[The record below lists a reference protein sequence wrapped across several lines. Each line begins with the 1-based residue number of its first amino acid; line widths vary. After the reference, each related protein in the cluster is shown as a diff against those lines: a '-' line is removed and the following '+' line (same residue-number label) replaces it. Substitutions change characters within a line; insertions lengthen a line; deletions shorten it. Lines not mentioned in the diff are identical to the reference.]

1 MLQGLRIA
9 VAIPA
14 YKVERHVAG
23 VITSL
28 PDWVDEVI
36 VVDDASPDA
45 SAERVQALGDP
56 RVHLLRHERNGGVGA
71 ALRSAYACALQCGA
85 DVIVKMDGDGQMD
98 PAELPRLLQPL
109 VQQRAD
115 YAKGNRFHDLEALK
129 AMPLWRRYGNVGLTL
144 LAKAASGYWNLSDP
158 TNGYTAVR
166 ADVLRRLDLAGVHPR
181 YFFEQ
186 SLLIQLGIARA
197 VVAEVRMPARYG
209 DERSSLGV
217 TRVLLSFPFLLAR
230 GLLRRIYWRYFF
242 YEMTATSVFLLCG
255 TLLTAFGLAFGGLRW
270 YVGWETHTPQTAGT
284 VLLAALPFILGFQL
298 LLQALVLDVQ
308 DVPREPLCRQG
319 GSASGA

>member
-1 MLQGLRIA
+1 MLQGLRVG

-14 YKVERHVAG
+14 YKVERHVAQ
-23 VITSL
+23 VIVGL
-28 PDWVDEVI
+28 PDWVDQI
-36 VVDDASPDA
+36 LVVDDASPDG
-45 SAERVQALGDP
+45 SAARVQALGDP
-56 RVHLLRHERNGGVGA
+56 RVQLLRHEHNQGVGA
-71 ALRSAYACALQCGA
+71 ALRTAYTFALQHGL

-98 PAELPRLLQPL
+98 PAELPRLLHPL

-129 AMPLWRRYGNVGLTL
+129 AMPRWRRYGNVALTL

-158 TNGYTAVR
+158 TNGYTAIR
-166 ADVLRRLDLAGVHPR
+166 AEVLRRLDLVALHPR

-197 VVAEVRMPARYG
+197 VVAEVHMPARYG
-209 DERSSLGV
+209 DERSSMSLA
-217 TRVLLSFPFLLAR
+217 RVLLSFPFLLAR
-230 GLLRRIYWRYFF
+230 GLARRVYWRYFF

-255 TLLTAFGLAFGGLRW
+255 LLLTAFGLGFGGLRW

-319 GSASGA
+319 ASAPRA

>member
-1 MLQGLRIA
+1 MLQGLRLA

-14 YKVERHVAG
+14 YKVERHIVD
-23 VITSL
+23 VISAL
-28 PDWVDEVI
+28 PEWVDDVI
-36 VVDDASPDA
+36 VVDDASPDGTYERARA
-45 SAERVQALGDP
+45 SGNP
-56 RVHLLRHERNGGVGA
+56 RVHVLRHARNLGVGA
-71 ALRSAYACALQCGA
+71 ALRTAYAFALQRGC

-98 PAELPRLLQPL
+98 PAELPRLLGPL

-115 YAKGNRFHDLEALK
+115 YSKGNRFHDLEALK
-129 AMPLWRRYGNVGLTL
+129 SMPRWRRYGNVGLTL

-158 TNGYTAVR
+158 TNGYTAAR
-166 ADVLRRLDLAGVHPR
+166 AEVLRHVDLGALHPR

-186 SLLIQLGIARA
+186 SMLIQLGIARA

-209 DERSSLGV
+209 DERSSMSL

-230 GLLRRIYWRYFF
+230 GLLRRVYWRYFF

-255 TLLTAFGLAFGGLRW
+255 TLLMAFGLGFGGLRW

-308 DVPREPLCRQG
+308 DVPREPLCRQT
-319 GSASGA
+319 GAAGP